1 MSGRHDRSYGRYEQP
16 GRKGGKQ
23 RSAPATHA
31 MRVAEMGRKDGA
43 SKPSGSPA
51 PQKPKG
57 APKPKPTPKDK

>member
-1 MSGRHDRSYGRYEQP
+1 MPRHDRSGGRYEQP

-43 SKPSGSPA
+43 SKPSNAPTPQRPKGSPSPK
-51 PQKPKG
+51 PQPKG
-57 APKPKPTPKDK
+57 K